1 MSLSH
6 LSIKESAEVRWLPVF
21 NDRIPIGGNHLATDE
36 QVGQSIR
43 SRLDA
48 ESDFRR
54 NEGQKQSRITNL
66 TGLGKGHAAA

>member
-36 QVGQSIR
+36 QVGEEPMPS
-43 SRLDA
+43 S
-48 ESDFRR
+48 
-54 NEGQKQSRITNL
+54 
-66 TGLGKGHAAA
+66 